1 MRGKIFM
8 KKMMI
13 LFVVMQLLFLAG
25 CSFGGNDSESKTY
38 DPELKIEKLEASQHT
53 IVYKDQDGH
62 INEVAQIVI
71 SWTVSKK
78 FEIME
83 FREKENDYFKKVSSS
98 YKGIKVNA
106 VFGNS
111 LTFEITPTTSET
123 YGDTYIYHY
132 TPEKNKSDSIS
143 GTPLAD
149 GVQEIDCTMDA
160 GDYKVFELE
169 NASVKFLNAKD
180 ATVYFARFNPSED
193 KTLKSNRGAH
203 LSTSHE
209 TKPLN
214 LGKENRGIVSEAD
227 FFESTDILLGLQ
239 TLKGSRKEN
248 RKYDLIEIET
258 ADGVEMIKRVHPE
271 IHVDESSFTYPES
284 MTRSDETN
292 VKYPLEFNIGD
303 KKTVY
308 CAMIDSDIN
317 HHLEES
323 EASLQYKSDGCYVWA
338 VDKYFTEGK
347 PGNGK
352 VNREICETIGKTF
365 DLISDLERNIF
376 GSELESLRGGDGKF
390 DIPMVT
396 SSETG
401 TVVNIILYDIAN
413 DYVDGSTTG
422 TFGFFTSGDY
432 GIKGSRYNSTAI
444 SNGGKYLH
452 MDSGFSS
459 NEKTFPATL
468 STVVHEFQHMIHMGQ
483 RKLYLR
489 EDAGASSVFFNE
501 MCSTLAE
508 DMFQTKLN
516 LSDMDSGKHRF
527 MHFIYS
533 WDVLPMFK
541 WDKDYTVLSYSNG
554 FGIGALF
561 AKKYGGA
568 DFIYDFMHKLNYS
581 EYRYSD
587 YWDFFDTIKVHNPD
601 LTEESLFLDF
611 CTELCT
617 GGTYNT
623 DVHSTEHI
631 MNGYDYPMTKFDFKN
646 YSVSFGKQ
654 VYTGPIYTTLEGDTK
669 EFPWAK
675 VDVSKITKITG
686 DSETVDFYGTSE
698 DGLKEYIIVVK

>member
-1 MRGKIFM
+1 M

-13 LFVVMQLLFLAG
+13 LFVVMQLFFLVG
-25 CSFGGNDSESKTY
+25 CSFGGNGGESKTY
-38 DPELKIEKLEASQHT
+38 DPDLKIEKLEASQQT

-106 VFGNS
+106 AFDNS

-132 TPEKNKSDSIS
+132 TPEKNKLDSIS

-209 TKPLN
+209 NKPLN
-214 LGKENRGIVSEAD
+214 LEKENRGIFIDAKC
-227 FFESTDILLGLQ
+227 FENTEVLLGMHD
-239 TLKGSRKEN
+239 LKNGEPRNS
-248 RKYDLIEIET
+248 KYDLIEVET
-258 ADGVEMIKRVHPE
+258 AQGVELIKRYHPE
-271 IHVDESSFTYPES
+271 IQVDCSSFSDALPA
-284 MTRSDETN
+284 TRSEEPKA
-292 VKYPLEFNIGD
+292 KYPLEFNIGD

-459 NEKTFPATL
+459 SEKTFPATL

-541 WDKDYTVLSYSNG
+541 WDNGSVTYCYSNG
-554 FGIGALF
+554 FGMGSLF

-568 DFIYDFMHKLNYS
+568 DFIYEYMRKLNYS

-587 YWDFFDTIKVHNPD
+587 YWDFFDVIKTHEPS

-611 CTELCT
+611 CVELCT
-617 GGTYNT
+617 GRTYNT
-623 DVHSTEHI
+623 EVRSTEHV
-631 MNGYDYPMTKFDFKN
+631 MNGYDYPMSKFDLMN
-646 YSVSFGKQ
+646 YSVKFANQ
-654 VYTGPIYTTLEGDTK
+654 VYTGPIYTKLEGEKKDF
-669 EFPWAK
+669 EWAK
-675 VDVSKITKITG
+675 VDVSRIVKITG

>member
-1 MRGKIFM
+1 M

-13 LFVVMQLLFLAG
+13 LFAVMQLFFWTG
-25 CSFGGNDSESKTY
+25 CSFGGNGGESKTY
-38 DPELKIEKLEASQHT
+38 DPDLKIEKLEASQQT
-53 IVYKDQDGH
+53 IVYKDQDGQL
-62 INEVAQIVI
+62 NEVAQIVI

-106 VFGNS
+106 AFDNS

-123 YGDTYIYHY
+123 YGYTYIYHY
-132 TPEKNKSDSIS
+132 TPEKNKLDSIS

-203 LSTSHE
+203 LSSSQE
-209 TKPLN
+209 SKPLN
-214 LGKENRGIVSEAD
+214 FGKINRGIVSEAD
-227 FFESTDILLGLQ
+227 FFESADVLLGLQ
-239 TLKGSRKEN
+239 ILKGSKKEN

-271 IHVDESSFTYPES
+271 IHVDESSFSYPES

-292 VKYPLEFNIGD
+292 VKYPLEFNVGD
-303 KKTVY
+303 RKTVY

-317 HHLEES
+317 HNIV
-323 EASLQYKSDGCYVWA
+323 EAEAILQYKSEGCYVWA
-338 VDKYFTEGK
+338 VDKYFTEGR

-365 DLISDLERNIF
+365 DIVSDLERNIF
-376 GSELESLRGGDGKF
+376 GQEFEFLRSVDDKF
-390 DIPMVT
+390 DLPME
-396 SSETG
+396 SFSETG
-401 TVVNIILYDIAN
+401 TVVNILLYDIAN
-413 DYVDGSTTG
+413 DYVDGSAAG

-432 GIKGSRYNSTAI
+432 SLKESKYNSTAI
-444 SNGGKYLH
+444 SNGGKYIH
-452 MDSGFSS
+452 MDSGYSS
-459 NEKTFPATL
+459 NEKTFPVVL

-483 RKLYLR
+483 KKLYQR
-489 EDAGASSVFFNE
+489 SDAGASSVYFNE

-508 DMFQTKLN
+508 DLFQTKLN
-516 LSDMDSGKHRF
+516 LSDMDCGKYRF

-541 WDKDYTVLSYSNG
+541 WDNTDFAYSYSNG
-554 FGIGALF
+554 FGMGSLF

-568 DFIYDFMHKLNYS
+568 DFIYEYMHRLNYN

-587 YWDFFDTIKVHNPD
+587 YWDFFDTIKAHDPS

-611 CTELCT
+611 CVELCT
-617 GGTYNT
+617 GRTYNT
-623 DVHSTEHI
+623 EVRSTEHV
-631 MNGYDYPMTKFDFKN
+631 MNGYDYPMTKFDLKN
-646 YSVSFGKQ
+646 YSVKSNDKVF
-654 VYTGPIYTTLEGDTK
+654 TGPIYTKLEGDTK
-669 EFPWAK
+669 DFEWAK
-675 VDVSKITKITG
+675 VDVSRIVEITG
-686 DSETVDFYGTSE
+686 DSDTVDFYGTSE
-698 DGLKEYIIVVK
+698 DGLKEYIIVTK